1 MNVVVQI
8 FAVAAVSLRSLPQRA
23 GNSLVIVIG
32 IAAVVAVLI
41 SVLAMSA
48 GFGRTIQ
55 GGARADRV
63 LILAGNADGEGS
75 SSLSRESVATIQ
87 AAAGIKRNT
96 AGNAIVSAE
105 VVLVG
110 AGCAQEHART
120 LTSRCAASDRKD
132 TRSSGSEYRFR
143 RMFET
148 GLHEPTVGQAA
159 ETNPRTS
166 TSGAYRLHDGDWT
179 IVGVS
184 PAATTCETRNASPT
198 RKPCCPLTT
207 STRSIARPRCSPIR
221 DRCEP
226 CARRWTRPPS
236 T

>member
-75 SSLSRESVATIQ
+75 SSLARESVATIQ

-105 VVLVG
+105 VVLVAPVARKNNG
-110 AGCAQEHART
+110 ADAYIT
-120 LTSRCAASDRKD
+120 LRGVDRKAHA
-132 TRSSGSEYRFR
+132 FV
-143 RMFET
+143 
-148 GLHEPTVGQAA
+148 P
-159 ETNPRTS
+159 
-166 TSGAYRLHDGDWT
+166 
-179 IVGVS
+179 
-184 PAATTCETRNASPT
+184 
-198 RKPCCPLTT
+198 K
-207 STRSIARPRCSPIR
+207 
-221 DRCEP
+221 
-226 CARRWTRPPS
+226 
-236 T
+236 